1 MGQNWWFLFW
11 HISAVL
17 TYCLLIQEDIDKEGD
32 FCGKVKLKGLTWFH
46 LDSVSLH
53 LSSLIPSSELSCIP
67 DFRWFRDKMRNSFAL
82 SRAFIDLWP
91 WMAPYIPGFI
101 IILGTSPLLTVLCQW
116 REWSACHFFF
126 LWFRHPKKWLHTDIV
141 TSLLLLLWKQHVQEN
156 LFPSHPLIPEHRYC
170 RSQIAPAPLGVSC
183 GAVRGLG
190 DSPRNL
196 RRKSVGTERQNMSDP
211 SFPTHI
217 QGGGS
222 GDRC

>member
-1 MGQNWWFLFW
+1 MLVSRVISFTPDLKTNAMGQNWWFLFW

-116 REWSACHFFF
+116 REWSACHLFFPVIQAPKEMTSYRR
-126 LWFRHPKKWLHTDIV
+126 RHLPV
-141 TSLLLLLWKQHVQEN
+141 
-156 LFPSHPLIPEHRYC
+156 
-170 RSQIAPAPLGVSC
+170 A
-183 GAVRGLG
+183 AVMKAAC
-190 DSPRNL
+190 P
-196 RRKSVGTERQNMSDP
+196 RKSLSIP
-211 SFPTHI
+211 SPHPWA
-217 QGGGS
+217 
-222 GDRC
+222 